1 MIVYLHSHDI
11 YDRGRSFG
19 RHAGVGDVVHIIVP
33 AASTVPELV
42 RSVTE
47 RVRNRGS
54 IWLLIFNA
62 HGWAARIM
70 IGQGIDAHNVW
81 DLAPLR
87 DYMSVGGRGVEIHA
101 CLVASADRLDSETE
115 FREVGIEFMSRLAHV
130 LNAPVRAS
138 TRPQVG
144 VEEGW
149 LGPLRGSDTVGVF
162 EDNFLLVD
170 PTGAGSSHPSGF

>member
-11 YDRGRSFG
+11 YDRGRAFG
-19 RHAGVGDVVHIIVP
+19 RHSGVGDVVHITVP
-33 AASTVPELV
+33 ANATVPDLV
-42 RSVTE
+42 RTVIE

-70 IGQGIDAHNVW
+70 IGQGIDANNVW

-87 DYMSVGGRGVEIHA
+87 DYMSQDGRGVEIHA
-101 CLVASADRLDSETE
+101 CLVASADRLDGETG
-115 FREVGIEFMSRLAHV
+115 FREVGIEFMSRMSHV
-130 LNAPVRAS
+130 LNMPVRAS
-138 TRPQVG
+138 TRRQVG

-162 EDNFLLVD
+162 EDNFLQVD
-170 PTGAGSSHPSGF
+170 PSGGGSSHPSGF

>member
-19 RHAGVGDVVHIIVP
+19 RHSGVSDVAHIIVP
-33 AASTVPELV
+33 ASSTVPEMV
-42 RSVTE
+42 RSVIA

-70 IGQGIDAHNVW
+70 IGQGIDSNSVW

-87 DYMSVGGRGVEIHA
+87 EYMSPAGRGVEIHA
-101 CLVASADRLDSETE
+101 CLVASADRLPGETD
-115 FREVGIEFMSRLAHV
+115 FREVGIEFMARMAHV
-130 LNAPVRAS
+130 LNMPVRAS
-138 TRPQVG
+138 TQLQVG

-149 LGPLRGSDTVGVF
+149 FGPLRGSDTVGVF

-170 PTGAGSSHPSGF
+170 PHGGGSSHASGF